1 MSELLVLIKAAQE
14 ALGFSQPRY
23 SNFSVGVAVQTE
35 SGRVYKGSNFENP
48 SLMMSL
54 CAEKVAI
61 LKALSEVKED
71 IKKILIL
78 SQEDEYC
85 YPCGSC
91 RQFIYEF
98 CPQAEIY
105 LYSSKGIKK
114 YTIEELLPHAFK
126 R

>member
-1 MSELLVLIKAAQE
+1 MSDLSELIKKAQE
-14 ALGFSQPRY
+14 ALGLAQPRY
-23 SNFSVGVAVQTE
+23 SKFSVGVAVQTE
-35 SGRVYKGSNFENP
+35 SGKVFKGCNFENP

-61 LKALSEVKED
+61 LKALSEVNEK

-78 SQEDEYC
+78 SEEDEYC

-105 LYSSKGIKK
+105 LYCSKGIKK